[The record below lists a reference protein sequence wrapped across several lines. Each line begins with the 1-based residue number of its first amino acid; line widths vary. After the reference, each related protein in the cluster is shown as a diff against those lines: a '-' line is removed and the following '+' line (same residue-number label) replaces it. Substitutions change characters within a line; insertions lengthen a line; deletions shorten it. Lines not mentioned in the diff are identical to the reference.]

1 MEDINYDKDC
11 GPKSATCGLDNLGNT
26 CFMSSALH
34 CMSNCPEL
42 TRYLLGKE
50 WTKSINAVNT
60 IGSQGKLLCAY
71 ATLLRKLWVSSG
83 YKSNYAPKSFK
94 NTLGKDIRQVIIFSR
109 RIQKCHESLKSNN
122 QIFRIRNLFFDA
134 HNWPIY

>member
-11 GPKSATCGLDNLGNT
+11 GVKNATCGLDNLGNT
-26 CFMSSALH
+26 CFMSSALQ

-60 IGSQGKLLCAY
+60 IGSQGRVLCAY
-71 ATLLRKLWVSSG
+71 AHLLRKIWVNAG
-83 YKSNYAPKSFK
+83 YKSSYSPKNFK
-94 NTLGKDIRQVIIFSR
+94 NTLGKDIRQFAGYEQQDS
-109 RIQKCHESLKSNN
+109 QEFL
-122 QIFRIRNLFFDA
+122 QF
-134 HNWPIY
+134 